1 MAARGRAQD
10 IAAGFERRIRGGDL
24 AAGERLP
31 TVRALAADQSV
42 DPGTAAA
49 AYRLLRERGFVI
61 SDGRRGTR
69 VAAQLEPR
77 QPSVSEV
84 PAGVRDLASGI
95 IDPVLVPEVGRAL
108 RHVAARRPDTTR
120 YEENAKLDALV
131 EYARDEFG
139 RSGVDAQALAFVGGA
154 LDGLERVLQA
164 RLRPGDRVGV
174 EDPAFPR
181 LLDLLE
187 ALNLQA
193 VPIAIDDEGPI
204 PEEVP
209 RGLDALIVTPHG
221 QNPFGASLTEE
232 RAATLRDVLG
242 DLLVIEDAHG
252 WELGH
257 RPATLTTGR
266 PHWAVIRSLSRLL
279 GSDVRLAF
287 VAGDAQT
294 IGRVEARQAI
304 TTSWVS
310 RLLQEIVAELLGDLP
325 GSDELDRRRE
335 ALLAALERRGIP
347 AHGRSGLHVWV
358 PVREEAFAV
367 RRMLEA
373 GYAVLAGERFR
384 LRTPPAVR
392 LTTALLPPDE
402 VDPVADAL
410 AEAATGRSLI
420 N

>member
-1 MAARGRAQD
+1 MPTRGRAQA
-10 IAAGFERRIRGGDL
+10 IAHDLERRIRSGDL
-24 AAGERLP
+24 AAGEQLL
-31 TVRALAADQSV
+31 TVRAMAAELGV
-42 DPGTAAA
+42 DPGTTAA

-77 QPSVSEV
+77 RPSVSEV

-95 IDPVLVPEVGRAL
+95 IDPVLVPEVGKAL
-108 RHVAARRPDTTR
+108 RKVAARRPDTTR
-120 YEENAKLDALV
+120 YEENAKLDGLVTHARAEFATAGIDATAL
-131 EYARDEFG
+131 G
-139 RSGVDAQALAFVGGA
+139 FVGGA

-181 LLDLLE
+181 LLDLLQ
-187 ALNLQA
+187 ALNLEP
-193 VPIAIDDEGPI
+193 VPIAVDDEGPI
-204 PEEVP
+204 PEVLE
-209 RGLDALIVTPHG
+209 RASGLDALIVTPHG
-221 QNPFGASLTEE
+221 QNPFGSSLSEE
-232 RAATLRDVLG
+232 RAAALRGLLG

-252 WELGH
+252 WEVGH

-287 VAGDAQT
+287 VAGDEQT
-294 IGRVEARQAI
+294 IGRVEARQAV

-310 RLLQEIVAELLGDLP
+310 RLLQEIVAELLAGLH
-325 GSDELDRRRE
+325 SSSAELNRRRE
-335 ALLAALERRGIP
+335 ALLAALEIP
-347 AHGRSGLHVWV
+347 AHGRSGMHVWV

-367 RRMLEA
+367 RRMLDA
-373 GYAVLAGERFR
+373 GYAVLPGERFR

-392 LTTALLPPDE
+392 VTTALLPTAE
-402 VDPVADAL
+402 VEPVAAAL

-420 N
+420 S